1 MRNRV
6 YAQIREA
13 IVSGKLG
20 PGTVVTLRSLA
31 GLLGTS
37 AMPVREAVMRLVSE
51 GAVELHPNRTFS
63 IVKLSPTRFSE
74 LQAIR
79 TTLEGWAAEV
89 AAERM
94 TKEEIA
100 QVRAI
105 SKKMEKEAHQSG
117 ENYLLYNREFHFT
130 IYRAT
135 RMMDLVNTIESLWMK
150 YGPSLNYFSKA
161 DGARHEGNKV
171 HRKIIDAIARQ
182 DGPAARLAMQE
193 DIRSAAEVILP
204 RLVDDQVGERKS
216 LGTNATKPR

>member
-13 IVSGKLG
+13 IVSGKLA

-63 IVKLSPTRFSE
+63 IVKLSPMRFTE

-89 AAERM
+89 AAARI

-100 QVRAI
+100 QIRAI
-105 SKKMEKEAHQSG
+105 SKKMEKEAQDSG

-135 RMMDLVNTIESLWMK
+135 QMMDLVNAIESLWMK

-171 HRKIIDAIARQ
+171 HRKIVDAIARQ
-182 DGPAARLAMQE
+182 DGLGAKLAIQE
-193 DIRSAAEVILP
+193 DIRSAAEVIMP
-204 RLVDDQVGERKS
+204 RLIDDQVVERTALGSRGS
-216 LGTNATKPR
+216 LR